1 MTQVMTDQTQTP
13 TTTEEPL
20 GSQDRLDALYRGA
33 WQQWTREHNAKMEI
47 KRLTKEI
54 ALLRPELGAAHSDQP
69 QSDLVERVA
78 RAIREEIIR
87 QHRDNERGK
96 CPAGAAFYEEHI
108 APSQIALIAVKE
120 ILAWP
125 ESTVGEA
132 TTECDP
138 LKAAGE
144 RNSAFWRGHNILADF
159 IQVTTNMISPRLAC
173 RFADYHTWVGDPIHD
188 TCRFCGLKI

>member
-1 MTQVMTDQTQTP
+1 MTDQTQTP

-54 ALLRPELGAAHSDQP
+54 ALLRHEL
-69 QSDLVERVA
+69 R
-78 RAIREEIIR
+78 
-87 QHRDNERGK
+87 
-96 CPAGAAFYEEHI
+96 
-108 APSQIALIAVKE
+108 
-120 ILAWP
+120 
-125 ESTVGEA
+125 
-132 TTECDP
+132 
-138 LKAAGE
+138 AAGE